1 MLVAGSMPK
10 YRAQSLRDSDFLR
23 VLLTDTTPVEVPL
36 FFSNEGT
43 YQWARAHRQDLR
55 SGSWS
60 GSELLEA
67 FIAKLLD
74 SHPDHKRNRPS
85 RPYQYSV
92 RVSPIKDRKL
102 ALPHPRNQ
110 IRWVHMY
117 RRRYLLMVHYCQRSN
132 WSLRAPKKA
141 GSRTFVE
148 NSNQNIH
155 QLKLAAAGVDLDSEH
170 FLCRHPT
177 SFFAYTG
184 YRRLHKFFE
193 SEEFLS
199 LERRYPVLWMLDIS
213 NCFGSIYTHSVS
225 WAMKSKGIVKQHIE
239 ASANTFGGE
248 IDREMR
254 DANWAETNG
263 ILVGPEL
270 SRIFA
275 EIILQD
281 VDTRAAKFME
291 KRRDHLSGR
300 FAVRRY
306 VDDYFIFAANEVVAA
321 EVAEVV
327 AAELETY
334 HLSVNSKKTTKLARP
349 FITDRSAAIERMKGP
364 LEAFLNNISMRSRVG
379 ADSGADLSM
388 LSDEEAAG
396 LPAEAREPSPKFA
409 IVPKEI
415 RSIHRLKAAFLKQV
429 RAVCRSSEFGYGLV
443 TGYLIPAL
451 SNHLIRICQ
460 VESVSTEDAFK
471 YRRCILLLVEL
482 VFFLYAVSPTVDHST
497 RLASSILLALSF
509 LERAGLRDVKLA
521 VEEEVFRSAT
531 AFLRESAEVRP
542 AMQGAGLEAL
552 NVVTMVGQL
561 GVEFEI
567 PWDILKSWVVP
578 RGGDLSKLDYFS
590 LITLVRYCG
599 GREAYQDALREVED
613 AVADRVRECSKVDL
627 EASSEVIHLIL
638 DALSCPHF
646 SKDFRKKLL
655 KDSVDKLGTRKPRA
669 NAELTGAVQWL
680 ESHPWFSD
688 WQDVSLFRSLERR
701 QRTSVY

>member
-1 MLVAGSMPK
+1 MPK
-10 YRAQSLRDSDFLR
+10 YRAQSLRESDFLR

-36 FFSNEGT
+36 FFSNEGI
-43 YQWARAHRQDLR
+43 YQWTKAHLQDLKVKA
-55 SGSWS
+55 GSWP
-60 GSELLEA
+60 GSELLEE
-67 FIAKLLD
+67 FIVKLLD
-74 SHPDHKRNRPS
+74 PHPKPKKNRPS
-85 RPYQYSV
+85 RPYQYTV
-92 RVSPIKDRKL
+92 RVSPVKDRKL

-110 IRWVHMY
+110 IRWVQMY
-117 RRRYLLMVHYCQRSN
+117 RDRYLLMIHYCQRSS

-155 QLKLAAAGVDLDSEH
+155 HLKLAAAGVDLTSEH

-193 SEEFLS
+193 SEEFLG

-225 WAMKSKGIVKQHIE
+225 WAMKSKDVVKQHIE

-254 DANWAETNG
+254 DANWAETHG

-281 VDTRAAKFME
+281 VDTRAAKFIE
-291 KRRDHLSGR
+291 KHKNHLSGS

-321 EVAEVV
+321 GVEEVV

-334 HLSVNSKKTTKLARP
+334 KLSINSKKTSKLARP

-364 LEAFLNNISMRSRVG
+364 LASLLDSISMRSTVG
-379 ADSGADLSM
+379 ADPSLDLKL
-388 LSDEEAAG
+388 LSDEESAG
-396 LPAEAREPSPKFA
+396 LPVEVGEPSPKYA
-409 IVPKEI
+409 IIPKDI

-443 TGYLIPAL
+443 TGYIIPAL
-451 SNHLIRICQ
+451 TNHLIRICQ
-460 VESVSTEDAFK
+460 VESVSVEDASK
-471 YRRCILLLVEL
+471 YKRCILLLVEL
-482 VFFLYAVSPTVDHST
+482 VFFLYSVSPTVEHST

-509 LERAGLRDVKLA
+509 LERANLRDAKLA

-531 AFLRESAEVRP
+531 AFLRESAELRP
-542 AMQGAGLEAL
+542 PMQGAGLEKL
-552 NVVTMVGQL
+552 NVVTLVGQL
-561 GVEFEI
+561 GADFEI
-567 PWDILKSWVVP
+567 PWHILKSWVVP
-578 RGGDLSKLDYFS
+578 NGGHLSKIDYFS
-590 LITLVRYCG
+590 LITLARYCG
-599 GREAYQDALREVED
+599 GRKGYED
-613 AVADRVRECSKVDL
+613 AVGEVEQAIADRVSDCSTDDL
-627 EASSEVIHLIL
+627 EASSEVIHLVL

-646 SKDFRKKLL
+646 SKDFRMKLLEESVKKL
-655 KDSVDKLGTRKPRA
+655 KTRKQKS
-669 NAELTGAVQWL
+669 NAELAGAVQWL

-701 QRTSVY
+701 QRTWVY